1 MLIRII
7 SEGGTGLVG
16 GTPRKD
22 EKAFVEEHLLLK
34 RIAR

>member
-1 MLIRII
+1 M
-7 SEGGTGLVG
+7 G

-34 RIAR
+34 RIAMSGGEETF